1 MAKSSKYA
9 DKRNSSGNPEV
20 RPPEALNLKQAH
32 YIKQLKANPIVVA
45 IGPPGTSK
53 SFIPSALG
61 AYWLH
66 SKEIERVVIAR
77 SPDGPGKGI
86 GHLPGTLEEK
96 VGPYMIP
103 VIEAMESV
111 IGKAKFEYF
120 HKKGMIEFC
129 HLQAIKGRT
138 FDNTLVIIDEAED
151 IDEATMK
158 AIITRIGEGT
168 VFAFNGDIAQKNLR
182 GKSGLGLV
190 LELATVMD
198 IEVPVIEFT
207 VDEIVRSGVCKSVVE
222 GLIKL
227 GHY

>member
-1 MAKSSKYA
+1 
-9 DKRNSSGNPEV
+9 
-20 RPPEALNLKQAH
+20 
-32 YIKQLKANPIVVA
+32 
-45 IGPPGTSK
+45 
-53 SFIPSALG
+53 
-61 AYWLH
+61 
-66 SKEIERVVIAR
+66 
-77 SPDGPGKGI
+77 
-86 GHLPGTLEEK
+86 
-96 VGPYMIP
+96 MIP